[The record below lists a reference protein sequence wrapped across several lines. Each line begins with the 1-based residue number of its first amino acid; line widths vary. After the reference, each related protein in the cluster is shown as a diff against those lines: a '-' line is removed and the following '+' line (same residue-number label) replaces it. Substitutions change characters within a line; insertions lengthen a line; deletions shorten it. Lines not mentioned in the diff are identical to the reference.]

1 MSWFKKLFSNS
12 ETTVVEP
19 VVETVVETE
28 SADAEKFDYNTSS
41 APYVDV
47 VKITIPNPKDPT
59 VGYFELDWNDAFV
72 QQLREAGYS
81 GRKDE
86 DVVDQWFNDLCRGVV
101 SEDEF

>member
-1 MSWFKKLFSNS
+1 MSWIKKLLNVMP
-12 ETTVVEP
+12 EPVVEP
-19 VVETVVETE
+19 VVEQKVDPKTSTE
-28 SADAEKFDYNTSS
+28 
-41 APYVDV
+41 PYVEV

-72 QQLREAGYS
+72 KQLREAGYS

-101 SEDEF
+101 SDDEF